1 MVTVEDHYFEGK
13 LYTLCTPNFSFYVCL
28 SPMSVSPGGLGEGVA
43 AAVAE
48 DGGVKVHRL
57 AVTGIPRSGPAA
69 LLMEDYG
76 ISANCIVKAVK
87 SMLA

>member
-1 MVTVEDHYFEGK
+1 MRGYHSIFAELVLPWF
-13 LYTLCTPNFSFYVCL
+13 CWS
-28 SPMSVSPGGLGEGVA
+28 GGLGEGVA

-48 DGGVKVHRL
+48 DGGIKVHRL

-69 LLMEDYG
+69 VLMEDYG

-87 SMLA
+87 KMLA

>member
-1 MVTVEDHYFEGK
+1 M
-13 LYTLCTPNFSFYVCL
+13 
-28 SPMSVSPGGLGEGVA
+28 A

-69 LLMEDYG
+69 VLMEDYG
-76 ISANCIVKAVK
+76 ISASCIVKAVEA
-87 SMLA
+87 ML